1 MKMVGC
7 LVRHAIKLV
16 MKNHFYFYDN
26 KIMKQD
32 KGGAIGNK
40 LTERL
45 GKILMKRHSQRYLKL
60 LEELELKNEVFGA
73 YVDDTTDV
81 LVAVDPGVRYE
92 DGRLVKKEELVEE
105 DEDVPEDKRTMEVLK
120 DMANTVYECVQ
131 FTVDCPSSH
140 LEGKVPVLDLKVY
153 TKDNQVLHEFY
164 EKPCA
169 SKMVIP
175 YKSAHSRKMKMAVLV
190 EEGVRRLRNNS
201 RGLDGEVSRKVM
213 ALWSLKLR
221 RSGYPETVRHEV
233 IRTSSER
240 WQKMCEEED
249 SGVRPVHRP
258 RGWKAKERRLE
269 KERKAACWHS
279 SQSNQPSAPLILD
292 PTSGSMTKDMKDVS
306 AKFEEVTGMRVAVV
320 ERAGCSIKRLAKSE
334 PLKVKGCDRDDCF
347 PCTTGGGKCEKNGS
361 SYRIRCE
368 TCWLAGK
375 TAFYDGETGRNA
387 HTRGSEHQAA
397 LRLENEES
405 PLWKHCVLEHQGVKA
420 DFSMRALRSYS
431 SCLVRQVNEAVRI
444 EMSTADFLL
453 NSKSEF
459 HQAPLVRVVPVVG
472 LREEQ
477 GVEEQGG
484 GVQGGGRG
492 RGRGGRARGRGRGR
506 NPGA

>member
-1 MKMVGC
+1 
-7 LVRHAIKLV
+7 
-16 MKNHFYFYDN
+16 
-26 KIMKQD
+26 
-32 KGGAIGNK
+32 
-40 LTERL
+40 
-45 GKILMKRHSQRYLKL
+45 
-60 LEELELKNEVFGA
+60 
-73 YVDDTTDV
+73 
-81 LVAVDPGVRYE
+81 
-92 DGRLVKKEELVEE
+92 
-105 DEDVPEDKRTMEVLK
+105 
-120 DMANTVYECVQ
+120 
-131 FTVDCPSSH
+131 
-140 LEGKVPVLDLKVY
+140 
-153 TKDNQVLHEFY
+153 
-164 EKPCA
+164 
-169 SKMVIP
+169 
-175 YKSAHSRKMKMAVLV
+175 
-190 EEGVRRLRNNS
+190 
-201 RGLDGEVSRKVM
+201 
-213 ALWSLKLR
+213 
-221 RSGYPETVRHEV
+221 
-233 IRTSSER
+233 
-240 WQKMCEEED
+240 MCEEED
-249 SGVRPVHRP
+249 GGVRPVHRP

-334 PLKVKGCDRDDCF
+334 PLKMKGCGRDDCF
-347 PCTTGGGKCEKNGS
+347 PCTTGGGKCEENGS
-361 SYRIRCE
+361 SYRTQCE

-472 LREEQ
+472 
-477 GVEEQGG
+477 
-484 GVQGGGRG
+484 
-492 RGRGGRARGRGRGR
+492 
-506 NPGA
+506 

>member
-1 MKMVGC
+1 M
-7 LVRHAIKLV
+7 
-16 MKNHFYFYDN
+16 
-26 KIMKQD
+26 
-32 KGGAIGNK
+32 
-40 LTERL
+40 
-45 GKILMKRHSQRYLKL
+45 
-60 LEELELKNEVFGA
+60 
-73 YVDDTTDV
+73 DDTTDV
-81 LVAVDPGVRYE
+81 LAAVDPGVRYE
-92 DGRLVKKEELVEE
+92 AGGLVKKEELVEE
-105 DEDVPEDKRTMEVLK
+105 DKNVPEDKRTMEVLK
-120 DMANTVYECVQ
+120 EIANTIYECVQ

-140 LEGKVPVLDLKVY
+140 QEGKVPVLDLKVY
-153 TKDNQVLHEFY
+153 TEGNQVLHEFY

-233 IRTSSER
+233 IKTASER

-249 SGVRPVHRP
+249 EGVRPVHRP
-258 RGWKAKERRLE
+258 RGWRAKERRLE
-269 KERKAACWHS
+269 KEKKVLSWHS
-279 SQSNQPSAPLILD
+279 HKGTQASAPLILD
-292 PTSGSMTKDMKDVS
+292 PTAGSLTKDMKEVCS
-306 AKFEEVTGMRVAVV
+306 KFEEVTGMRVAVI
-320 ERAGCSIKRLAKSE
+320 ERAGSSIKRLAKSE
-334 PLKVKGCDRDDCF
+334 PLKVKGCGRDDCF
-347 PCTTGGGKCEKNGS
+347 PCSTGGGKCEKNGS

-368 TCWLAGK
+368 TCRLAGK
-375 TAFYDGETGRNA
+375 TALYDGETGRNA

-397 LRLENEES
+397 LRLESEES
-405 PLWKHCVLEHQGVKA
+405 PLWKHCVLEHQSVKA

-444 EMSTADFLL
+444 QMSKADFLL

-459 HQAPLVRVVPVVG
+459 HQAPLIRVVPVVG
-472 LREEQ
+472 MREEQ

-492 RGRGGRARGRGRGR
+492 RGGGGRARGRGRRR